1 MARIADA
8 DALLR
13 HVTLFSACSDKELQ
27 HIASLLSPVTVPAGR
42 RLITQGDVGREAYVV
57 VSGTAAV
64 SLGDERLATVGPG
77 EPLGEM
83 TLLDR
88 TARRSA
94 TVTAETEMELLVLDP
109 RAFSDLLDRHPS
121 VTRALALALA
131 RRLREVE
138 ESLVS

>member
-1 MARIADA
+1 MARIAHA

-13 HVTLFSACSDKELQ
+13 NVALFSACSDKELQ
-27 HIASLLSPVTVPAGR
+27 HIGSLVVSVTVPAGR
-42 RLITQGDVGREAYVV
+42 ELMTQGDAGQEAYVV
-57 VSGTAAV
+57 VRGTAAV
-64 SLGDERLATVGPG
+64 TLDGERLATVGAG

-88 TARRSA
+88 TSRRSA
-94 TVTAETEMELLVLDP
+94 TVTAETDMELLVLDP

-131 RRLREVE
+131 RRLREVTG
-138 ESLVS
+138 SLVP